1 MKGWHWL
8 YDRFLSLTSATLAQ
22 LSAMLI
28 PFYFPPSHPAHT
40 SPCTFC
46 CPCFYTLSHGS
57 LPLLSALPPLSF
69 IPRSPSA
76 RTPILSAC
84 YSSHTPAQTS
94 LMLIYVTRYSWVDT
108 ILKQENQAPEASFI
122 YKERFSSI
130 LWLTCVQSVHWCACL
145 SVMLWIHRVGSCQLC
160 QKFGGSVG

>member
-1 MKGWHWL
+1 MEQKRKEWELDQPVLFGRLNLSKVYAAASPADEMKGWHWL

-108 ILKQENQAPEASFI
+108 ILKQEN
-122 YKERFSSI
+122 
-130 LWLTCVQSVHWCACL
+130 
-145 SVMLWIHRVGSCQLC
+145 
-160 QKFGGSVG
+160 